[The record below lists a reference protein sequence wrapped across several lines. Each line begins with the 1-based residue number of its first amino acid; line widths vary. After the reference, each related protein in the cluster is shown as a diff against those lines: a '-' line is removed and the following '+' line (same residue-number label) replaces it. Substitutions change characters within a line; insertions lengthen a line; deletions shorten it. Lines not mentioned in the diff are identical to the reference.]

1 MAEELTAPLL
11 EREALGDYMAGKP
24 QKQEITQERRGSP
37 VFRQRAQEAYELL
50 RGMIK
55 KQGGAD
61 ISDGLE
67 DKPLVE
73 DVMRLQPEMVGALL
87 DSAWQLRS
95 HSELSPYFQ
104 SAEGA
109 ETVVEEH
116 DQPIGPC
123 GRTYDSTI
131 QAHLFGA
138 TRLYMRQQ
146 ENEWVKEKVSN
157 PKALDKDAVGG
168 IGNAL
173 RRMVGMKIKVNE
185 AAVRSTYVG
194 HGLYETIKPYLLDAG
209 QFKYVRDYANLST
222 KGAEVIG
229 DIFEDLRSSAA
240 LKVACTVSPEGLMS
254 ARGCAAA
261 FAETQVYAEAEVA
274 DKDQGGGRKR
284 HINEMR
290 RDKVLTAEIKVR
302 TARVFA
308 EILNDHVESIAFV
321 ERHKAGAEAV
331 VRALAPHF
339 QDETWAV
346 LAEEGAVENVI
357 NCPPTVAKVLGR
369 DSRYVDVRVSVFIN
383 QLQYPDIG
391 RDIIKMLSKALEPD
405 DFHKALQDDAA
416 VKVWETV
423 PGLFNN
429 EFKYQ
434 HDAKGADKSIKNFKE
449 LLVEAAPVVKEIKTA
464 IGVGEKTDNDRETDA
479 KAESKADVD

>member
-1 MAEELTAPLL
+1 MAETP
-11 EREALGDYMAGKP
+11 K
-24 QKQEITQERRGSP
+24 KQPITQERRGSP

-55 KQGGAD
+55 DQGGAD
-61 ISDGLE
+61 IADGLA
-67 DKPLVE
+67 DKPMVE
-73 DVMRLQPEMVGALL
+73 DVMREQPEMVGALL

-95 HSELSPYFQ
+95 NEQLSPYFQ
-104 SAEGA
+104 SAEQ
-109 ETVVEEH
+109 ENVVVDDH

-123 GRTYDSTI
+123 GRTYDSAI

-146 ENEWVKEKVSN
+146 ENEWVREKVSD
-157 PKALDKDAVGG
+157 PKSLNKDAVGG

-173 RRMVGMKIKVNE
+173 RRTVGLKVKVNE
-185 AAVRSTYVG
+185 AAVRAMYPG
-194 HGLYETIKPYLLDAG
+194 HGLYETIKPYLLHSG
-209 QFKYVRDYANLST
+209 QFKYVPAYANLST
-222 KGAEVIG
+222 KGAEIIG
-229 DIFEDLRSSAA
+229 DIFEDLRSTAA

-254 ARGCAAA
+254 ARSCASA
-261 FAETQVYAEAEVA
+261 FAEVEVYAEANKE
-274 DKDQGGGRKR
+274 DQEEGRKR
-284 HINEMR
+284 HVNELR
-290 RDKVLTAEIKVR
+290 RDKELTASIKVR

-308 EILNDHVESIAFV
+308 DILNNHVESINFV

-339 QDETWAV
+339 GQETWDV

-357 NCPPTVAKVLGR
+357 NCPPTVAKELGR
-369 DSRYVDVRVSVFIN
+369 ESRYVDVRVSVFIG

-391 RDIIKMLSKALEPD
+391 RDIIKMLKKALEPD

-449 LLVEAAPVVKEIKTA
+449 LLAEAAPVVKDIKIALGLVDKDDDEKESKSDT
-464 IGVGEKTDNDRETDA
+464 KTDED
-479 KAESKADVD
+479 